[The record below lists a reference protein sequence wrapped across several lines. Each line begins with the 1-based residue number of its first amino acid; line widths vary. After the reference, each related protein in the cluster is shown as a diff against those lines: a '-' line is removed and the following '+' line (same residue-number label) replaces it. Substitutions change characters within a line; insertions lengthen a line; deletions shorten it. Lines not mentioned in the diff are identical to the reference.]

1 MSYLQYHLLC
11 VVYDSIMNSNEY
23 KGSYNDIVIKGFSS
37 VVGAGTAE
45 IVTLPLCTIKTN
57 FQVNN
62 TASLRK
68 EILSI
73 YTKNGMKG
81 FYGASVPAI
90 FGQVVSTSS
99 KFTFYQ
105 IIKHERKT
113 HDGDLLNNSL
123 NGMVGGILGSLLSHP
138 IDVVKN
144 SYQRD
149 KQIFNEIKKAGYKTF
164 YRGYTQTIAKNIMLY
179 GTLFPLYDK
188 YKTLFNG
195 NVIQSTVLTTI
206 TTCTLLQPIDYIR
219 TRYMAGNFNNIGWN
233 PINYYKGF
241 SISLTRSMIHFSLTM
256 FVTENIFKHV
266 KSIN

>member
-1 MSYLQYHLLC
+1 M
-11 VVYDSIMNSNEY
+11 DSNEY
-23 KGSYNDIVIKGFSS
+23 KGNYRDIVIKGFSS
-37 VVGAGTAE
+37 VIGAGVAE

-57 FQVNN
+57 FQVSN
-62 TASLRK
+62 TPSLRN
-68 EILSI
+68 EVMSI
-73 YTKNGMKG
+73 YTKNGIKG

-90 FGQVVSTSS
+90 TGQIISTSS

-113 HDGDLLNNSL
+113 CDGDLFNNSL
-123 NGMVGGILGSLLSHP
+123 NGMIGGIFGSLLSHP

-149 KQIFNEIKKAGYKTF
+149 KQIFNEIKKTGYKTF
-164 YRGYTQTIAKNIMLY
+164 YRGYTQTIAKNMMLY

-188 YKTLFNG
+188 YKTLLNG

-219 TRYMAGNFNNIGWN
+219 TRYMAGNFNSIGWN
-233 PINYYKGF
+233 PRNYYRGF
-241 SISLTRSMIHFSLTM
+241 SINLSRSMIHFSLTM
-256 FVTENIFKHV
+256 FITETIFKYV
-266 KSIN
+266 KLNNLSV